1 MADYTNIQKEET
13 LKSLVHEDFFSK
25 FGYEPNI
32 DNIDFV
38 ITDKKARNDLFSD
51 GPGSSRH
58 YLWAEAKKGMH
69 DIFDMFTQLVLTCKK
84 TYEKAD
90 HLAPPWL
97 GVFDEARI
105 SFVAFHDILPIFSVT
120 DFNWNITP
128 SNHETED
135 FQKAKEKVKA
145 LIGAKSV
152 IYHFETDDRDIK
164 EFIKNHITTDGVTSI
179 KSPITKDNFVQIF
192 IKWVKEVK
200 PYINIPKDE
209 WMDFKQK
216 GILDCD
222 FYRADI
228 MSLDGNSITEKLKIV
243 LKNDNYKFQENIAGR
258 LFTSDI
264 GFTDNGEAYS
274 RFWNKYE
281 RPPAP
286 VYQQYIIDR
295 RDLLVPQ
302 NIREVKGSFF
312 TPKIWAD
319 KSKEYIA
326 AVFGDNWQDEYYI
339 WDCAAGTGNLLAG
352 LTNKYNLWASD
363 IEQGNVETMQSL
375 IDIDDNLNLLSS
387 HIFQF
392 DFLNDSF
399 DNLPQGLLEII
410 NDAEKRK
417 KLIIYINP
425 PYAEAGNR
433 ETIVGKGS
441 NKSKVSASKVYD
453 EFKGKVG
460 NAILELS
467 AQFMLR
473 IYRDIPD
480 AKLATFCTIK
490 YINSPNFFYFREY
503 FKAEYKRGFVCKAN
517 TFDNVSGE
525 FPIGFFIWDL
535 ENKQK
540 ISSVSTDIYIIDN
553 ANNTCHQSD
562 TKCFYTANKGQLSID
577 WLRKCFDKDGKRIA
591 YLRLHRNDIQ
601 NKRAVFITSKPS
613 ESDFI
618 KHEAANVTEKNLIEM
633 AIYCAIRQVIEATW
647 LNNKDNFQFP
657 NSKWETDTEFQNNCL
672 VNVLFDNNIQS
683 ARGVNYWIPYTENEV
698 NAKDKFQ
705 SNFMSNFLKGK
716 AFSPEAQAVLDS
728 GRELWKYYHSK
739 IVNNRTAS
747 VDASFYDIREF
758 FQKRSSKDR
767 LNSKSN
773 DDTYNA
779 LIKDLRQKLSALAEK
794 IKPKVYEYGFLLE

>member
-1 MADYTNIQKEET
+1 
-13 LKSLVHEDFFSK
+13 
-25 FGYEPNI
+25 
-32 DNIDFV
+32 
-38 ITDKKARNDLFSD
+38 
-51 GPGSSRH
+51 
-58 YLWAEAKKGMH
+58 
-69 DIFDMFTQLVLTCKK
+69 
-84 TYEKAD
+84 
-90 HLAPPWL
+90 
-97 GVFDEARI
+97 
-105 SFVAFHDILPIFSVT
+105 
-120 DFNWNITP
+120 
-128 SNHETED
+128 
-135 FQKAKEKVKA
+135 
-145 LIGAKSV
+145 
-152 IYHFETDDRDIK
+152 
-164 EFIKNHITTDGVTSI
+164 
-179 KSPITKDNFVQIF
+179 
-192 IKWVKEVK
+192 
-200 PYINIPKDE
+200 
-209 WMDFKQK
+209 
-216 GILDCD
+216 
-222 FYRADI
+222 
-228 MSLDGNSITEKLKIV
+228 
-243 LKNDNYKFQENIAGR
+243 
-258 LFTSDI
+258 
-264 GFTDNGEAYS
+264 
-274 RFWNKYE
+274 
-281 RPPAP
+281 
-286 VYQQYIIDR
+286 
-295 RDLLVPQ
+295 
-302 NIREVKGSFF
+302 
-312 TPKIWAD
+312 
-319 KSKEYIA
+319 
-326 AVFGDNWQDEYYI
+326 
-339 WDCAAGTGNLLAG
+339 
-352 LTNKYNLWASD
+352 
-363 IEQGNVETMQSL
+363 
-375 IDIDDNLNLLSS
+375 LNLLSS

-683 ARGVNYWIPYTENEV
+683 AHGVNYWIPYTENEV

-739 IVNNRTAS
+739 IANNRTAS

-758 FQKRSSKDR
+758 FQKLSSKDR